1 MKETMKNALFLMQDI
16 RGGGAE
22 LVTLNVVSGI
32 IAVGGEAR
40 IHAFSE
46 KRADHALPKN
56 LARVGKSVFAAHGGR
71 AVSLWRALCDAGVIV
86 GSLEIKTHLAA
97 VLFGAIFR
105 KPVVLWLHKDLR
117 VFLANKGTP
126 QRVIY
131 KALFGLN
138 LRFSQQTIAVSEGV
152 AQGLRTMF
160 PRHASRIVCIHNPID
175 FAHIDSHM
183 ADALVAAP
191 WMKKPFVLSVGRLT
205 SQKGFDLLIQA
216 FALVSERVS
225 DVDLVILGQG
235 EERDALERLASE
247 LGIADRVHLPG
258 FISPHHAM
266 ARASLFATSSRFE
279 GLPLVLI
286 EALYQGARIVSTD
299 CPSGPR
305 EVLDGGR
312 HGALIANGAVTDL
325 ADAMV
330 RELTTADADGAK
342 ASRRAR
348 AKDFSFDCILS
359 EWERLLGSV

>member
-1 MKETMKNALFLMQDI
+1 MKENMKSALFLMQDI

-32 IAVGGEAR
+32 VARGGEAR
-40 IHAFSE
+40 IHSFSE
-46 KRADHALPKN
+46 KRAEHALPEN
-56 LARVGKSVFAAHGGR
+56 LARMKKSVFPARGGR
-71 AVSLWRALCDAGVIV
+71 AASLWRALCEAGVIV

-105 KPVVLWLHKDLR
+105 KPVVLWLHKDLQ

-138 LRFSQQTIAVSEGV
+138 LRFARQTIAVSEGV
-152 AQGLRTMF
+152 AQSLRTMF
-160 PRHASRIVCIHNPID
+160 PHHASRIACIYNPVDIVR
-175 FAHIDSHM
+175 IDSHM
-183 ADALVAAP
+183 ADALAVSP
-191 WMKKPFVLSVGRLT
+191 WMKRPFVLSVGRLT
-205 SQKGFDLLIQA
+205 SQKGYDLLIQA
-216 FALVSERVS
+216 FALVSERVPG
-225 DVDLVILGQG
+225 VDLVILGQG
-235 EERDALERLASE
+235 ENRDALERLAGE
-247 LGIADRVHLPG
+247 LGIAGRVHLPG
-258 FISPHHAM
+258 FISPHQAM
-266 ARASLFATSSRFE
+266 ARASLFVTSSRFE
-279 GLPLVLI
+279 GLSMVLI

-312 HGALIANGAVTDL
+312 HGTLVANGAVNEL

-342 ASRRAR
+342 ATRRAR
-348 AKDFSFDCILS
+348 AQDFSFDCILP
-359 EWERLLGSV
+359 EWERLLSSV